1 MPERTEPFDV
11 DALLVQI
18 LTTPTLGAQILM
30 NTARELDEQP
40 FLVITDEALADAL
53 TKGTDTALAPH
64 VPAIVAEEAMLR
76 SASVLPDIRPGE
88 TAGEFAIRLRSAAG
102 AI

>member
-40 FLVITDEALADAL
+40 FLAITDEDLADAL
-53 TKGTDTALAPH
+53 TKGTETALGSQF
-64 VPAIVAEEAMLR
+64 PALVAEEAMLR
-76 SASVLPDIRPGE
+76 AAAVLPEIRPGE